1 MVGRAEG
8 VRAAVPVPHSFQRLA
23 GLSFAC
29 CGLDAL
35 VLGQGL
41 VSVGLLILS
50 LVAVLPHA
58 LLLGHLGRPAQ
69 HSWRLMLSMFGGAAA
84 SLVLIALNNTLAR
97 ERGAELVTAVEMF
110 RSMQGRYP
118 VSLQELVPTQ
128 LDAVPRAKLQF
139 IYASFDYRVSG
150 DRWNISYTSVPPYS
164 TVNFDSG
171 TREWVERP

>member
-1 MVGRAEG
+1 MGRAEG
-8 VRAAVPVPHSFQRLA
+8 VRAAVPVPHFFQRLA

-41 VSVGLLILS
+41 ISVGLLMLS

-58 LLLGHLGRPAQ
+58 LLLRHLGRPAQ

-84 SLVLIALNNTLAR
+84 SLVLIALNNALAR
-97 ERGAELVTAVEMF
+97 ERGAELVTAVEML

-118 VSLQELVPTQ
+118 VTLQELVPTQ

-139 IYASFDYRVSG
+139 IYASFDYRMSR
-150 DRWNISYTSVPPYS
+150 DRWNISYTSVPPYG

>member
-1 MVGRAEG
+1 MGRAEG
-8 VRAAVPVPHSFQRLA
+8 VRAAVPVPHAFQRLA
-23 GLSFAC
+23 GLSLAC

-84 SLVLIALNNTLAR
+84 SLVLIALNNALAR

-118 VSLQELVPTQ
+118 VTLQELVPTQ

-139 IYASFDYRVSG
+139 IYASFDYRMSG
-150 DRWNISYTSVPPYS
+150 DRWNISYTSVPPYG

>member
-1 MVGRAEG
+1 VGRAEG

-23 GLSFAC
+23 GLSLAC

-58 LLLGHLGRPAQ
+58 LLLRHLGRPAQ

-84 SLVLIALNNTLAR
+84 SLVLIALNNALAR
-97 ERGAELVTAVEMF
+97 ERGAELVTAVETF

-139 IYASFDYRVSG
+139 IYASFDYRMSG
-150 DRWNISYTSVPPYS
+150 DRWNISYTTVPPYG